1 MHIYL
6 YNFWY
11 FPLLKKEWG
20 GGGALTGLFLSLID
34 AFLPLTVFAG
44 LVPINVFIET
54 KQCTRRASVEYIK
67 CECRLNK

>member
-1 MHIYL
+1 MPDL
-6 YNFWY
+6 
-11 FPLLKKEWG
+11 
-20 GGGALTGLFLSLID
+20 AGLFFSLID

-54 KQCTRRASVEYIK
+54 KQCIRTARERKRESGRERERASVEYIK

>member
-1 MHIYL
+1 M
-6 YNFWY
+6 
-11 FPLLKKEWG
+11 G
-20 GGGALTGLFLSLID
+20 GAGALTGLFLSLID